1 MTDKIEGATSGAI
14 DAGASRPVD
23 SVRPKPAISS
33 SSSESQA
40 SLSGDTVTVS
50 TTARNLTSLQ
60 QVIKDTPDI
69 DTNRV
74 ATVQQALSSGQYKID
89 AGKIADRMIQL
100 ESDLRGA
107 GKNSQSSK

>member
-1 MTDKIEGATSGAI
+1 MPDKIKGAGSGPI

-33 SSSESQA
+33 SSSENQPS
-40 SLSGDTVTVS
+40 STGDTVTVS
-50 TTARNLTSLQ
+50 SAARQMANLQ
-60 QVIKDTPDI
+60 QAVNDVPEI

-74 ATVQQALSSGQYKID
+74 AAVQQALSSGQYKVN

-100 ESDLRGA
+100 ESDLRGT
-107 GKNSQSSK
+107 GKKSQSN

>member
-1 MTDKIEGATSGAI
+1 VTDKIKGAGSGPI

-33 SSSESQA
+33 SSTESQSSA
-40 SLSGDTVTVS
+40 TSDTVTVS
-50 TTARNLTSLQ
+50 SAARNMTSLQ
-60 QVIKDTPDI
+60 QAVNEVPDI

-74 ATVQQALSSGQYKID
+74 AAVQQALGSGQYKIN

-100 ESDLRGA
+100 EGDLRST
-107 GKNSQSSK
+107 GKNSQSE

>member
-1 MTDKIEGATSGAI
+1 VTDKIEGASSGPI
-14 DAGASRPVD
+14 DAGASRPVE
-23 SVRPKPAISS
+23 SVRPKPAVSS

-40 SLSGDTVTVS
+40 SSTSDTVTVS
-50 TTARNLTSLQ
+50 STARNLTSLQ
-60 QVIKDTPDI
+60 QVINDTPDI

-74 ATVQQALSSGQYKID
+74 STIQQALSSGNYKID

-100 ESDLRGA
+100 EGDLRSA